1 MTKFNQLKCFILA
14 YRNYVTLKFVHNIG
28 AKILLF
34 NPPSATQSQSEVSV
48 RRPDF
53 LTAYLLLEAEVEAA
67 RQVASLV
74 GRPLL
79 GCVEPSFFSGT
90 FSWSA
95 AGRGRV
101 G

>member
-1 MTKFNQLKCFILA
+1 MLKLV
-14 YRNYVTLKFVHNIG
+14 YNIG

-67 RQVASLV
+67 RQVD
-74 GRPLL
+74 
-79 GCVEPSFFSGT
+79 
-90 FSWSA
+90 
-95 AGRGRV
+95 
-101 G
+101 